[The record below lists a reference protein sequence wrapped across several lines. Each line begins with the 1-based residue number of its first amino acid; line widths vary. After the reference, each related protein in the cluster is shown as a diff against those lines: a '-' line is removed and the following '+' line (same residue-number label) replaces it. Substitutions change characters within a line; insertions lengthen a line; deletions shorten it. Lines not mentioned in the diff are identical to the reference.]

1 MQERAHVRREALHL
15 KRRDGS
21 VAGAW
26 SPGPLLAPLS
36 ELCALIHKALS
47 NTRTWVHYEDGSA
60 SAKHPAQASHGKA
73 WQAASP
79 ASVLHIFLPWLLLK
93 ANRGVC
99 VSS

>member
-60 SAKHPAQASHGKA
+60 SAKHPAHQPRRISNNFVFIRPSC
-73 WQAASP
+73 SP
-79 ASVLHIFLPWLLLK
+79 EE
-93 ANRGVC
+93 R
-99 VSS
+99 